1 MKAFVTGGTGFLG
14 RHLIAALL
22 AHGDE
27 VVTLV
32 RTVDRARRLPPQV
45 RTLAGDLTRPASLRS
60 ALRGVDVVYHLAA
73 LHRIGLPPKDYER
86 LARINVEGTRA
97 LLTLAG
103 ELGVPRLVYT
113 STLAAYGAAPTGRLI
128 DEVAPPALPPRESV
142 YAHSKYR
149 AHFEVARPLQAQGL
163 PLTIVVPG
171 LLYGPG
177 DTLPLG
183 RLLRR
188 YALGRLPVALGGE
201 GSFNFT
207 HAADAAAGHRLAAVL
222 GAAGQ
227 TYVLPGP
234 ALTLR
239 AFLAEG
245 ERATGRKAPRLWLP
259 GGLVRLLAKVLQP
272 IRPQAAEQLRT
283 FSGPSLLGAATRALS
298 ELGWQARSAAAGLP
312 ETVAW
317 YEEEERQAEEAR
329 RVAQTVEPS

>member
-1 MKAFVTGGTGFLG
+1 VRAFVTGGTGFLG

-22 AHGDE
+22 AQGDE
-27 VVTLV
+27 VVSLV
-32 RTVDRARRLPPQV
+32 RTLDRARSLPPQV
-45 RTLAGDLTRPASLRS
+45 RTLAGDITRPNSLR
-60 ALRGVDVVYHLAA
+60 AGMRGADVVYHLAA

-86 LARINVEGTRA
+86 LARINVDGTRA
-97 LLTLAG
+97 VLTLAG
-103 ELGVPRLVYT
+103 ELGVPRIIYT
-113 STLAAYGAAPTGRLI
+113 STLAAYGQAGGLVNEAASPPT
-128 DEVAPPALPPRESV
+128 PPRESA
-142 YAHSKYR
+142 YAQSKYR

-177 DTLPLG
+177 DLGPLG

-201 GSFNFT
+201 GAFNFT
-207 HAADAAAGHRLAAVL
+207 HAADAAAGHRLAAVR
-222 GAAGQ
+222 GTPGE

-234 ALTLR
+234 AHTLR

-245 ERATGRKAPRLWLP
+245 QRATGRPAPRLWLP
-259 GGLVRLLAKVLQP
+259 GGLARLLAGALQAV
-272 IRPQAAEQLRT
+272 RPQAAEQLRT
-283 FSGPSLLGAATRALS
+283 FAGPSLLGGATKALS

-317 YEEEERQAEEAR
+317 YEEEERQAEAAR
-329 RVAQTVEPS
+329 KLPPAVEPP